1 MIPDVCVC
9 KALYRK
15 ITNRNR
21 RENQNRRKN
30 STKGKEPEQKG
41 KELFRAVK
49 REHSHETVTKETA
62 MKKKLEDCNN
72 QKMKTGSRVL
82 SAALSVAVAAAVVIT
97 STGCRSSAHSSSA
110 PADPAESN
118 VSAQTSAGAFPVA
131 VPADSTAQS
140 STAATEAAA
149 AADTTDNKDTAAQ
162 SGTASTAA
170 EAAAADSTAADPA
183 AANTAGTTE
192 NREIYD
198 VPADAPENT
207 GAGGTSA
214 ASVIES
220 APARDKADTAL
231 LESVLSEALVDCTGW
246 GQSAGSSLR
255 AASAATRLLR
265 WANQAKAGSADTAAL
280 QEAAAAE
287 LGRLSAN
294 QRSSIK
300 DNWSFISY
308 DADTILDDIE
318 ELKNV
323 LEDAGCL
330 ETAKDAAADENA
342 RSNWKAASEAIE
354 AALR

>member
-1 MIPDVCVC
+1 
-9 KALYRK
+9 
-15 ITNRNR
+15 
-21 RENQNRRKN
+21 
-30 STKGKEPEQKG
+30 
-41 KELFRAVK
+41 
-49 REHSHETVTKETA
+49 

-82 SAALSVAVAAAVVIT
+82 SAALFVAVAAAVVIT

-162 SGTASTAA
+162 SGTASTVA
-170 EAAAADSTAADPA
+170 EAAADSTAADPA

-220 APARDKADTAL
+220 APARDTAETAL
-231 LESVLSEALVDCTGW
+231 LETVLSEVHVDCTGW

>member
-1 MIPDVCVC
+1 
-9 KALYRK
+9 
-15 ITNRNR
+15 
-21 RENQNRRKN
+21 
-30 STKGKEPEQKG
+30 
-41 KELFRAVK
+41 
-49 REHSHETVTKETA
+49 

-82 SAALSVAVAAAVVIT
+82 SAALFVAVAAAVVIT

-162 SGTASTAA
+162 SGTASTVA
-170 EAAAADSTAADPA
+170 EAAADSTAADPA
-183 AANTAGTTE
+183 AANTAGTSE

-231 LESVLSEALVDCTGW
+231 LESVLSEVLVDCTGW

-294 QRSSIK
+294 QSSSIK

-354 AALR
+354 AALRQ